1 MSSQKTYLARANFLV
16 VFELKKLFHM
26 MIQAPSPSVRPEVK
40 LAFLALVKD
49 AQGDLPTKASP
60 SKGLGEIGGIPIMG
74 PMPNPSDANQLE
86 TKFSD
91 ASTADWGATGGTPA
105 ANSSDTQFANK
116 PDQDDDGRRDSANP
130 FKANSEVAVIGLGDL
145 YKDPPSRPPPVPPR
159 PKAVPQDS
167 VSTTVEYAAR
177 QQDAAEIMMNIFDL
191 FGCAIKP
198 TSTMEDGEQIDM
210 IKE

>member
-1 MSSQKTYLARANFLV
+1 MARANFLV

-49 AQGDLPTKASP
+49 AQGESPMKASP

-74 PMPNPSDANQLE
+74 PMPNPSDTDQLE
-86 TKFSD
+86 AKFGD
-91 ASTADWGATGGTPA
+91 ASTTDWGATEGPPA
-105 ANSSDTQFANK
+105 TNGSDTQVADK
-116 PDQDDDGRRDSANP
+116 PDQDNSDSRMDSANP
-130 FKANSEVAVIGLGDL
+130 FKDNPEVAVIDVGDL

-159 PKAVPQDS
+159 PKAAPQES

>member
-1 MSSQKTYLARANFLV
+1 MARANFLV

-49 AQGDLPTKASP
+49 AQGDPPTKASP
-60 SKGLGEIGGIPIMG
+60 SKSLGEIGGMPVMG
-74 PMPNPSDANQLE
+74 PMPNPSDADQLE
-86 TKFSD
+86 TKFGD
-91 ASTADWGATGGTPA
+91 ASTTDGGAAGTPM
-105 ANSSDTQFANK
+105 ANDTDTQVADK
-116 PDQDDDGRRDSANP
+116 PDQDNSDSRMDNANP
-130 FKANSEVAVIGLGDL
+130 FKDNSEVAVIDLGDL

-159 PKAVPQDS
+159 PKAASQDS

>member
-1 MSSQKTYLARANFLV
+1 
-16 VFELKKLFHM
+16 M

-49 AQGDLPTKASP
+49 AQGDPPTKVSP

-74 PMPNPSDANQLE
+74 PMPNPSDGDQLE

-91 ASTADWGATGGTPA
+91 ASTTDWGATAGIHA
-105 ANSSDTQFANK
+105 ANGSDTQVADK
-116 PDQDDDGRRDSANP
+116 PGQDDSDGRRDSANP
-130 FKANSEVAVIGLGDL
+130 FKDNSEVAVIDLGDL

-159 PKAVPQDS
+159 PKAAPQDS

-191 FGCAIKP
+191 LGCAIKP
-198 TSTMEDGEQIDM
+198 TDTMEDGEQIDM

>member
-1 MSSQKTYLARANFLV
+1 
-16 VFELKKLFHM
+16 

-49 AQGDLPTKASP
+49 AQGDPPTKASP
-60 SKGLGEIGGIPIMG
+60 PKGLGEIGGVPIMG
-74 PMPNPSDANQLE
+74 PMPNPSDADQLE
-86 TKFSD
+86 TKFGD
-91 ASTADWGATGGTPA
+91 TSTTDGGATAGTPV
-105 ANSSDTQFANK
+105 ANGSDTQVADK
-116 PDQDDDGRRDSANP
+116 PDQDNSDGRSDGRRDSANP
-130 FKANSEVAVIGLGDL
+130 FKDNSEVAVIDVGDL

-159 PKAVPQDS
+159 PKAAPQDS